1 MGVVNK
7 PTMTIKR
14 CKPDTPKPRV
24 QLPENNKAVLLKR
37 EERLFIYEQ
46 LSARKQ
52 QVEEDLDYYMREGT
66 RDDVLRVSSLIHK
79 IQEHMDKLL

>member
-1 MGVVNK
+1 MSFSVNENK
-7 PTMTIKR
+7 PLSPR
-14 CKPDTPKPRV
+14 PRV

-52 QVEEDLDYYMREGT
+52 FLEDELEHYYMREGT
-66 RDDVLRVSSLIHK
+66 KEDVLRVSGLIHK

>member
-7 PTMTIKR
+7 PTMTIK
-14 CKPDTPKPRV
+14 KSGTPTPRPRI
-24 QLPENNKAVLLKR
+24 QLPENNKAVLLNR
-37 EERLFIYEQ
+37 EARLFIYEQ

-52 QVEEDLDYYMREGT
+52 QLVSDLDYYMKEGT
-66 RDDVLRVSSLIHK
+66 TDDVLRVSSLINK